1 MTAKRYEIKVTDLH
15 DKFQKVERTVIVDGV
30 WSEYA
35 AELHALATL
44 KGLRTNREL
53 GSPYVPNGKIKVKS
67 VKEVKGIAEKEFK
80 GEYAYWNEEE

>member
-1 MTAKRYEIKVTDLH
+1 MTGKRFSVSVVDLH

-30 WSEYA
+30 WSEYV

-53 GSPYVPNGKIKVKS
+53 GSPYVPNGKIKVVNIKS
-67 VKEVKGIAEKEFK
+67 LE
-80 GEYAYWNEEE
+80 N